1 MHHEAVVIDASDRTV
16 RPLAVDRGACRN
28 NDVIVDSDRF
38 VVCRVRAGRIT
49 RRCPVPLLLFL
60 FLAVTGLASY
70 DERCKTVAGKRRS
83 SASSI
88 FGQKLIGPIWEQ
100 SRLGP
105 S

>member
-1 MHHEAVVIDASDRTV
+1 
-16 RPLAVDRGACRN
+16 
-28 NDVIVDSDRF
+28 
-38 VVCRVRAGRIT
+38 
-49 RRCPVPLLLFL
+49 
-60 FLAVTGLASY
+60 
-70 DERCKTVAGKRRS
+70 VAGKRRS